1 MTSAVVQAL
10 IVHTTLLVDGREV
23 SLDKRE
29 KRFFFVIRNGLD
41 ENEERQMRVLKQIG
55 LSRNQMR
62 SARELGK
69 IGYEHGKV
77 NSNDAVFM
85 SDKNGH

>member
-1 MTSAVVQAL
+1 
-10 IVHTTLLVDGREV
+10 
-23 SLDKRE
+23 
-29 KRFFFVIRNGLD
+29 
-41 ENEERQMRVLKQIG
+41 MRVLKQMG

-62 SARELGK
+62 SARELVK

>member
-1 MTSAVVQAL
+1 
-10 IVHTTLLVDGREV
+10 
-23 SLDKRE
+23 
-29 KRFFFVIRNGLD
+29 
-41 ENEERQMRVLKQIG
+41 MRVLKQIG

-69 IGYEHGKV
+69 IGYEYGKV